1 MTHLLHSDAAMAE
14 LTDMFP
20 QQHITALVIRKGP
33 EEKEII
39 EIEDF
44 VKVAQIL
51 KQLDREDHERQLEE
65 IAKTQQ
71 DKVEKLS
78 AELENIFR
86 EVKDNGKRLIEQKI
100 KEKHKLLERLKAA
113 EHLIEQNKEQKAK
126 VDELTRKQG
135 EARNTRQRV
144 LRELTQKT
152 HELEKLER
160 KLIFVQREILYKSE
174 SALKDVPQGHKHL
187 NTRVHQELTEFM
199 NRYNQSI
206 VCRSEAMEQG
216 SKLEEALETKGEEIT
231 PLYQRFHA
239 QKKMMEID
247 LAALEEKLLHQLKE
261 HEENHQK
268 KYLEKEELFCKSVYE
283 SEECFRKELYQTEEH
298 FRKELVEKQN
308 NFRIELTKR
317 HKRFRK
323 ELLEKEEN
331 MEKKVLKAT
340 MKMISERD
348 KKFERDRFKKEFLQN
363 EKGRMKNEVFE
374 TLKKEL
380 SEREDNFRKELSER
394 AIRLMLE
401 LSRTD
406 KDFRGELSRHYETFK
421 KEFSEKFNT
430 ICQLISELE
439 DILHREE
446 HSHYSLDA
454 ATQTKVN
461 RSFYFS
467 QLC

>member
-14 LTDMFP
+14 LTAMFP

-39 EIEDF
+39 EIEDL
-44 VKVAQIL
+44 VKGAQIL
-51 KQLDREDHERQLEE
+51 KQQDREDYGRQLEE
-65 IAKTQQ
+65 IAKTRQ

-78 AELENIFR
+78 AELENSFR
-86 EVKDNGKRLIEQKI
+86 EVKVNGKRLIEQKI
-100 KEKHKLLERLKAA
+100 KEKHKLLERLRAA

-126 VDELTRKQG
+126 VDELTRKQ
-135 EARNTRQRV
+135 EEVRNTRWRV

-160 KLIFVQREILYKSE
+160 KLIIVQREILYKSE
-174 SALKDVPQGHKHL
+174 SELKDVPQGYKHL
-187 NTRVHQELTEFM
+187 NTTVHQELTEFM
-199 NRYNQSI
+199 KRYNKSV
-206 VCRSEAMEQG
+206 VCRSETMG
-216 SKLEEALETKGEEIT
+216 HRSKLEEALKTKGEEIT
-231 PLYQRFHA
+231 PLYQSFHA

-261 HEENHQK
+261 QEQNHQK
-268 KYLEKEELFCKSVYE
+268 KYVEKEELFCKSAFE
-283 SEECFRKELYQTEEH
+283 SEECFRKELYQTEEN
-298 FRKELVEKQN
+298 FRKQLIEKQKYFKN
-308 NFRIELTKR
+308 ELTKR
-317 HKRFRK
+317 HKCLRK

-340 MKMISERD
+340 LKVISERD

-363 EKGRMKNEVFE
+363 EKSLENEVFE

-380 SEREDNFRKELSER
+380 SKREESFRKELSER
-394 AIRLMLE
+394 TIRLMLE
-401 LSRTD
+401 LSRTE
-406 KDFRGELSRHYETFK
+406 KDFRGELSQRYETFK
-421 KEFSEKFNT
+421 KEFSEKYNT
-430 ICQLISELE
+430 VSQFISELE

-461 RSFYFS
+461 HSFYFFH
-467 QLC
+467 LC